1 MLWSG
6 GLSVVWISI
15 VAVVCG
21 ELVVV
26 VGRWRVVVEWRG
38 EVRVW
43 RRVSMVDLVGVVVGM
58 AAKLYGDVGGLNEK
72 GRLAAERV
80 LWRLLRKCWRE
91 ATWDWCWRCS
101 TTGFSRA

>member
-1 MLWSG
+1 MVS
-6 GLSVVWISI
+6 IPI

-26 VGRWRVVVEWRG
+26 VGRWRVFVEWRG

-43 RRVSMVDLVGVVVGM
+43 RRVSMVDLVVGM
-58 AAKLYGDVGGLNEK
+58 AAKLYGDVGELNEK